1 MASPRITF
9 YYDIGSPFSY
19 IGFHVLKNSP
29 VFSKCQIDYVPVL
42 LRDLFQKCQNT
53 PPLAVK
59 SENISNMNGHED
71 KLQWIQGER
80 LYWSHRFGVPVTEA
94 VPEGFPASTIDIQT
108 ALCLVA
114 EEAPETLAKISAK
127 LYHVFWAEADTK
139 ITTPERFLAVIENE
153 TNPEVT
159 NRIKDKLSIPDAK
172 ELLVN
177 NTQRAFDSGAFGLP
191 WFECVNSE
199 GSKEGFWGIDH
210 LGRLADFLQLDTSL
224 DRAFRVLL

>member
-19 IGFHVLKNSP
+19 IGLYVLKNSP

-59 SENISNMNGHED
+59 N
-71 KLQWIQGER
+71 KLQWIQRER

-94 VPEGFPASTIDIQT
+94 VPEGFPTSTIDIQT
-108 ALCLVA
+108 ALCLID
-114 EEAPETLAKISAK
+114 EEVPEKLLEISARF
-127 LYHVFWAEADTK
+127 YHVFWAEGDTK

-153 TNPEVT
+153 TTPEIR
-159 NRIKDKLSIPDAK
+159 NHIKDKLASPDAK
-172 ELLVN
+172 ELPLN

-191 WFECVNSE
+191 WFECANAE

-210 LGRLADFLQLDTSL
+210 LGRMADFLQLDTSL
-224 DRAFRVLL
+224 DRGFRVLM